1 MTYGLIGE
9 KLGHSYSKQ
18 IHESLGRYTYDLLS
32 LSREEL
38 EIYLKKREFSGL
50 NITIPYK
57 KAVFPFCDQVS
68 ELASEIGS
76 INTLYFRDGLLCG
89 TNTDYTGFLYAAA
102 SAGISF
108 SGKKV
113 LILGNGG
120 TSLTA
125 RKAISD
131 QGAAQILIASRR
143 GESGCISYEDL
154 KSHRDV

>member
-57 KAVFPFCDQVS
+57 KSGFSVLRSGFGTR
-68 ELASEIGS
+68 IGDWL
-76 INTLYFRDGLLCG
+76 NQHTL
-89 TNTDYTGFLYAAA
+89 
-102 SAGISF
+102 F
-108 SGKKV
+108 S
-113 LILGNGG
+113 
-120 TSLTA
+120 
-125 RKAISD
+125 
-131 QGAAQILIASRR
+131 
-143 GESGCISYEDL
+143 
-154 KSHRDV
+154 